1 MDKSWKDLVNQMDA
15 NMTPIFITVVSMVR
29 NSMHIHIVNTVI
41 FIRTIVQSMFNFET
55 KSLVAVNGYFIN
67 YQKVDH
73 IQFSPEVRH

>member
-15 NMTPIFITVVSMVR
+15 NMTPICITVVSMVR
-29 NSMHIHIVNTVI
+29 NSMHINIVNTVI